1 MEQSSLPDVELVIRT
16 MAETAVANEAYF
28 SQLDAVA
35 ADGDFGYSL
44 ARGFSA
50 VLEGFDAFDRTN
62 VGTFLKKVALVI
74 SSKVGGASGPLWG
87 TAFLRA
93 AAVAGDK
100 KNLASADVV
109 AMLRAA
115 AGGIQQ
121 RGGAV
126 LGDKTLLDALIPATD
141 ALEAGLAQP
150 DTGIDHG
157 VGALQRAA
165 EEARRAAEAT
175 VSMIAKKGR
184 AAYTGERSIGSVD
197 AGAVAI
203 AVIAENTSA
212 AWRQR
217 YSTGKEPA

>member
-1 MEQSSLPDVELVIRT
+1 MEQSSLPDVELVIKT
-16 MAETAVANEAYF
+16 MAETVVANEAYF

-35 ADGDFGYSL
+35 ADGDFGFSL

-50 VLEGFDAFDRTN
+50 VLEGFEALDRTN
-62 VGTFLKKVALVI
+62 AGTFLKRVALVI
-74 SSKVGGASGPLWG
+74 SSRVGGTSGPLWG

-93 AAVAGDK
+93 AGAAGDK
-100 KNLASADVV
+100 TSLTSADVV

-121 RGGAV
+121 RGGAA

-141 ALEAGLAQP
+141 ALETGLAQSGTN
-150 DTGIDHG
+150 DDGG
-157 VGALQRAA
+157 AGALQRAA
-165 EEARRAAEAT
+165 DEARRAAEAT
-175 VSMIAKKGR
+175 VGMIAKKGR

-197 AGAVAI
+197 PGAVAI
-203 AVIAENTSA
+203 AVIAESICA

-217 YSTGKEPA
+217 CSTGKEPA

>member
-1 MEQSSLPDVELVIRT
+1 MEDSSLPAVEMVIKT
-16 MAETAVANEAYF
+16 MAETVVANEEYF
-28 SQLDAVA
+28 SQLDAVV

-50 VLEGFDAFDRTN
+50 VLADFDRFDRAN
-62 VGTFLKKVALVI
+62 IGTFLKKIALVI
-74 SSKVGGASGPLWG
+74 SSRVGGASGPLWG

-93 AAVAGDK
+93 AATAGD
-100 KNLASADVV
+100 NQRLAPSDVI

-141 ALEAGLAQP
+141 ALEAALAT
-150 DTGIDHG
+150 TGG
-157 VGALQRAA
+157 TAALQSAA
-165 EEARRAAEAT
+165 KEARRAAEAT
-175 VSMIAKKGR
+175 AGMIARKGR

-203 AVIAENTSA
+203 AVIAEGISA
-212 AWRQR
+212 AWRER
-217 YSTGKEPA
+217 YETGKESA

>member
-1 MEQSSLPDVELVIRT
+1 MEDSSLPAVDMVIKT
-16 MAETAVANEAYF
+16 MAETVVANEAYF
-28 SQLDAVA
+28 SQLDAVV

-50 VLEGFDAFDRTN
+50 VLAGFDQLDRAN
-62 VGTFLKKVALVI
+62 IGAFLKKIALVI
-74 SSKVGGASGPLWG
+74 SSRVGGASGPLWG

-93 AAVAGDK
+93 AATAGDK
-100 KNLASADVV
+100 QTLAPSDVI

-141 ALEAGLAQP
+141 ALEAALARP
-150 DTGIDHG
+150 DGTADDG
-157 VGALQRAA
+157 VAALQHAA

-175 VSMIAKKGR
+175 VGMIAKKGR

-203 AVIAENTSA
+203 AVIAEGISA
-212 AWRQR
+212 AWRER
-217 YSTGKEPA
+217 YETGKDSA

>member
-1 MEQSSLPDVELVIRT
+1 MADSSLPAVEMVIKT
-16 MAETAVANEAYF
+16 MAETVVANEEYF
-28 SQLDAVA
+28 SQLDAVV

-50 VLEGFDAFDRTN
+50 VLADFDQFDRAN
-62 VGTFLKKVALVI
+62 IGTFLKKVALVI
-74 SSKVGGASGPLWG
+74 SSRVGGASGPLWG

-93 AAVAGDK
+93 ASTAGDK
-100 KNLASADVV
+100 QTLAPSDVI

-115 AGGIQQ
+115 AEGIQR

-141 ALEAGLAQP
+141 ALEAALARP
-150 DTGIDHG
+150 DGTA
-157 VGALQRAA
+157 ALQFAA
-165 EEARRAAEAT
+165 EAARRAAEAT
-175 VSMIAKKGR
+175 ASMIARKGR

-203 AVIAENTSA
+203 AVIAEGISA
-212 AWRQR
+212 AWRER
-217 YSTGKEPA
+217 YGTGKEPA

>member
-1 MEQSSLPDVELVIRT
+1 MEDSSLPAVELVIKT
-16 MAETAVANEAYF
+16 MAETVVANEAYF
-28 SQLDAVA
+28 SELDAVV

-50 VLEGFDAFDRTN
+50 VLADFDQFDRVN
-62 VGTFLKKVALVI
+62 IGTFLKKIALVI
-74 SSKVGGASGPLWG
+74 SSRVGGASGPLWG

-93 AAVAGDK
+93 AATAGDK
-100 KNLASADVV
+100 QTLAPSDVI

-141 ALEAGLAQP
+141 ALEAALARP
-150 DTGIDHG
+150 DGTA
-157 VGALQRAA
+157 ALQHAA

-175 VSMIAKKGR
+175 VSMIARKGR
-184 AAYTGERSIGSVD
+184 AAYTGERSVGSVD

-203 AVIAENTSA
+203 AVIAEGISA
-212 AWRQR
+212 AWSRR
-217 YSTGKEPA
+217 YGTGKESA

>member
-1 MEQSSLPDVELVIRT
+1 MQPSSLPDVELVVRT
-16 MAETAVANEAYF
+16 MAETIVANEAYF
-28 SQLDAVA
+28 SQLDAVV

-44 ARGFSA
+44 ARGFSE
-50 VLEGFDAFDRTN
+50 VLAGFDQFDRSSPS
-62 VGTFLKKVALVI
+62 TFLKKVALVI

-93 AAVAGDK
+93 AAACDK
-100 KNLASADVV
+100 KQELAPEDVI

-141 ALEAGLAQP
+141 VLQSSLQSADSAVVA
-150 DTGIDHG
+150 I
-157 VGALQRAA
+157 QRAA

-175 VSMIAKKGR
+175 SAMIAKKGR

-203 AVIAENTSA
+203 AVIAEAVSA
-212 AWRQR
+212 AWREHHIAA
-217 YSTGKEPA
+217 KEPA

>member
-1 MEQSSLPDVELVIRT
+1 MEDSSLPAVDLVVKT
-16 MAETAVANEAYF
+16 MAETVVANEAYF
-28 SQLDAVA
+28 SQLDAVV

-50 VLEGFDAFDRTN
+50 VLAGFDQFDRANT
-62 VGTFLKKVALVI
+62 GAFLKKIALVI
-74 SSKVGGASGPLWG
+74 SSRVGGASGPLWG
-87 TAFLRA
+87 TALLRA
-93 AAVAGDK
+93 AATAGDK
-100 KNLASADVV
+100 QTLAPSDVI

-126 LGDKTLLDALIPATD
+126 LGDKTLLDALIPAID
-141 ALEAGLAQP
+141 ALETALAQP
-150 DTGIDHG
+150 DGTADGG
-157 VGALQRAA
+157 VAALQHTA

-175 VSMIAKKGR
+175 AGMIAKKGR

-203 AVIAENTSA
+203 AVIAEGISA
-212 AWRQR
+212 AWRER
-217 YSTGKEPA
+217 YGTGKEPA

>member
-1 MEQSSLPDVELVIRT
+1 MENSSLPAVEMVVKT
-16 MAETAVANEAYF
+16 MAETVVANEAYF
-28 SQLDAVA
+28 SQLDAVV

-50 VLEGFDAFDRTN
+50 VLADFDQFDRAST
-62 VGTFLKKVALVI
+62 GTFLKKVALVI

-93 AAVAGDK
+93 AAAAGDRQT
-100 KNLASADVV
+100 LASGDVI

-141 ALEAGLAQP
+141 ALEAALSQP
-150 DTGIDHG
+150 GATGDHS
-157 VGALQRAA
+157 VGALQRTA
-165 EEARRAAEAT
+165 EAARRAAEAT
-175 VSMIAKKGR
+175 ASMMAKKGR

-203 AVIAENTSA
+203 AVIAEGISA
-212 AWRQR
+212 AWRER
-217 YSTGKEPA
+217 YGTGKEPA